1 MMNEFELIHR
11 LTRSLPT
18 NETVVTGAGDDCAV
32 LDVGLPDRF
41 LLFKTDSVVEG
52 IHYDSATPAEKIG
65 HKALGR
71 CLSDI
76 AAMAGT
82 PSAALVTIAL
92 PRKFD
97 IHFVEGIYQGINA
110 LAREHAVALVGGETT
125 TNPERTL
132 VSIAMLGF
140 APRGKAIL
148 RSGAKPMDALFVT
161 GELGGS
167 LTGKHLEFEPRLV
180 EARWLAEH
188 FSIHAM
194 LDLSDGLASDL
205 RHILKASHVGAE
217 VLAKAIPISREARR
231 MAKSESSAKQPF
243 LAALTDGEDF
253 ELLFTVASRDAVPV
267 LDAWKKQFPKL
278 KLSCIGK
285 ITAGEG
291 ISIRDKDGV
300 RPLTAHGY
308 VHFA

>member
-1 MMNEFELIHR
+1 
-11 LTRSLPT
+11 
-18 NETVVTGAGDDCAV
+18 
-32 LDVGLPDRF
+32 
-41 LLFKTDSVVEG
+41 
-52 IHYDSATPAEKIG
+52 
-65 HKALGR
+65 
-71 CLSDI
+71 
-76 AAMAGT
+76 
-82 PSAALVTIAL
+82 
-92 PRKFD
+92 
-97 IHFVEGIYQGINA
+97 
-110 LAREHAVALVGGETT
+110 
-125 TNPERTL
+125 
-132 VSIAMLGF
+132 
-140 APRGKAIL
+140 
-148 RSGAKPMDALFVT
+148 
-161 GELGGS
+161 
-167 LTGKHLEFEPRLV
+167 
-180 EARWLAEH
+180 
-188 FSIHAM
+188 M

-231 MAKSESSAKQPF
+231 MAKSESSAKPPF